1 MGIFRR
7 KPTGPALPSSGH
19 EGDDQLLGF
28 LSQTDGGLSATRHW
42 VHYVYCDDES
52 GAATMEATALAGGWD
67 VRRVDPGHHGII
79 AERSDLAVNLETTP
93 DVRRFFEG
101 LARSV
106 PGGDYDGWEAS
117 A

>member
-1 MGIFRR
+1 MLGI
-7 KPTGPALPSSGH
+7 
-19 EGDDQLLGF
+19 

-52 GAATMEATALAGGWD
+52 GAAVLEAAASSGGWD
-67 VRRVDPGHHGII
+67 VRRVATDHHGII
-79 AERSDLAVNLETTP
+79 AERSDLAVNLETLP
-93 DVRRFFEG
+93 DVRRFFED